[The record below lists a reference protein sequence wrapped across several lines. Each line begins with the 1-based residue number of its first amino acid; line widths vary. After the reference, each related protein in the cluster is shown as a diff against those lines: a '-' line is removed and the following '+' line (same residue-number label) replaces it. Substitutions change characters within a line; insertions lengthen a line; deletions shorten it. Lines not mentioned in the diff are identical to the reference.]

1 MVPTKCTSKNN
12 RIHWDSL
19 KQLNTDS
26 EFIDTLKAVHDRISG
41 GSMHNGTES
50 EEDPIDKEEFDTM
63 VIKLEGVI

>member
-19 KQLNTDS
+19 KNLNTDS
-26 EFIDTLKAVHDRISG
+26 DFIDLLREVHDRVSG
-41 GSMHNGTES
+41 GSMHNGTEA

-63 VIKLEGVI
+63 LSRLEVVI